1 MYEPI
6 LPAKGVTAVRSPWL
20 EMEVGWGWVGGG
32 VMCAFWHGLQP
43 GIHALQWGVITR

>member
-6 LPAKGVTAVRSPWL
+6 LPAKGVTAVRNPWL
-20 EMEVGWGWVGGG
+20 GMEVGWGWAGGG